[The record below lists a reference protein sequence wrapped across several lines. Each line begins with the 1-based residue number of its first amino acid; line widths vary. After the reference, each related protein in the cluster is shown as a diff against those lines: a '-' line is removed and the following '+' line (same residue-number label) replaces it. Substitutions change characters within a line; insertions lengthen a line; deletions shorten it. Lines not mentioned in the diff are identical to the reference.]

1 MEPEIEDE
9 SEARSGEDSWA
20 QAETRRLMELV
31 RFLARTLAVNNS
43 ALARNANVPMATL
56 VRYFKGEGEPK
67 LEFLLAMVQA
77 LGLEVR
83 EFFELAYP
91 DAPPL
96 TPARAKIG
104 RIIQAPPPAG
114 RRAPPALRHPRGT
127 LAPRPRGP
135 PAPGGAQ
142 LGAAQRHG
150 ADDGTAPER
159 HAGAPG
165 RTRWKGGSPQGE
177 GGGVEAPHPLA
188 PSPLPSLPAG
198 VGR

>member
-31 RFLARTLAVNNS
+31 RFLARTLGVNNS
-43 ALARNANVPMATL
+43 ALARNANVPLATL

-104 RIIQAPPPAG
+104 RIMQAFQPTRPAAPPP
-114 RRAPPALRHPRGT
+114 PAETSSLQRNDMEQMMERLRNDMRELLAERGGKA
-127 LAPRPRGP
+127 APR
-135 PAPGGAQ
+135 
-142 LGAAQRHG
+142 
-150 ADDGTAPER
+150 
-159 HAGAPG
+159 
-165 RTRWKGGSPQGE
+165 KGKGE
-177 GGGVEAPHPLA
+177 G
-188 PSPLPSLPAG
+188 
-198 VGR
+198 